1 MILEHLKICNF
12 KNIADADLDFSPKVN
27 ALVGNNGMGK
37 SNLLDAIYFMSFTKS
52 FSGMTDQMLIRRGET
67 FAMINA
73 DYLRH
78 GVSDDL
84 VMGLAAGRRKSLKRQ
99 GKEYQ
104 RLSEHI
110 GAFPLVI
117 SAPQDV
123 DLIRGTSEERRRLMD
138 MVISQ
143 SDPIYLD
150 HLIRYNRALE
160 QRNSLL
166 RARITDH
173 HLYEAVEMVMDTA
186 ATALHQRRAAWVA
199 ELTVIFNDTYRT
211 ISGENAETVALEYIS
226 TLNSEPS
233 LIAQLDS
240 ERLHDEAVRYTTVGP
255 HRDDIAMI
263 IDSMPLKRAGSQG
276 QIKTFAIALR
286 LAQYEFLRRSSTSGL
301 KPLLLLDDIFDK
313 LDASRVERI
322 VETVTSNPT
331 YGQIFIT
338 DTNRSH
344 LDEIISRTSGDYRLW
359 NVADGQFTP
368 LHQ

>member
-1 MILEHLKICNF
+1 MILQHLKICNF
-12 KNIADADLDFSPKVN
+12 KNIAEADLDFSPKVN

-52 FSGMTDQMLIRRGET
+52 FSGMTDQMLIRRDEMFT
-67 FAMINA
+67 MINA
-73 DYLRH
+73 RYLRH
-78 GVSDDL
+78 GVADELSL
-84 VMGLAAGRRKSLKRQ
+84 GMARGRRKSLKRQ

-110 GAFPLVI
+110 GAFPIVI

-123 DLIRGTSEERRRLMD
+123 DLIRGASDERRRLMD

-150 HLIRYNRALE
+150 YLIRYARALE

-166 RARITDH
+166 RARIADH
-173 HLYEAVEMVMDTA
+173 HLYEAVETVMDA
-186 ATALHQRRAAWVA
+186 AAVALHDRRARWVEA
-199 ELTVIFNDTYRT
+199 LTSIFNDTYRA
-211 ISGENAETVALEYIS
+211 ISGPDAETVALTYIS
-226 TLNSEPS
+226 TLNDEPS
-233 LIAQLDS
+233 LARQLDS
-240 ERLHDEAVRYTTVGP
+240 ARQHDEAVRYTSVGP
-255 HRDDIAMI
+255 HRDDIGMF
-263 IDSMPLKRAGSQG
+263 IDTMPLRRAGSQG

-286 LAQYEFLRRSSTSGL
+286 LAQYEFLRQASASDT

-313 LDASRVERI
+313 LDATRVERI
-322 VETVTSNPT
+322 VETVTSNPA

-344 LDEIISRTSGDYRLW
+344 LDEIIRRTSGDYRLW
-359 NVADGQFTP
+359 SVADGQFTP
-368 LHQ
+368 LH